1 MKLHHRSIIF
11 WSSRHRANKLT
22 IADSVKIVSV
32 LEDSKTEWFLA
43 SAHYPFLET
52 ALEEQLEIILRGKCD
67 I

>member
-1 MKLHHRSIIF
+1 M
-11 WSSRHRANKLT
+11 KLT